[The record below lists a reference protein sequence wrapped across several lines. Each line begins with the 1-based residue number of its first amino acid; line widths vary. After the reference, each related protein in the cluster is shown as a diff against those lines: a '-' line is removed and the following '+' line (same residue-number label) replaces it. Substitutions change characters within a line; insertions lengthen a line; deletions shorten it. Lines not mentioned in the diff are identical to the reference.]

1 MASKDEGLRIY
12 LRIGSSSGPVQYR
25 NGGKSRAAPGS
36 VYSDWPAACKTRA
49 ARWLSDLDKQGGTMR
64 LSDWQALDARIARKV
79 MSFEQK
85 QSRGEG
91 ALFWVSDDGEEYL
104 VERPESHAWMDWDV
118 WQPHKYVAQAMEALE
133 ALSQK
138 GVNYSITRFT
148 KAEVIVQL
156 WGYVGGVFC
165 VRRWTNKIMCET
177 ICLAIEQWMD
187 ANLDTAEKV
196 C

>member
-1 MASKDEGLRIY
+1 
-12 LRIGSSSGPVQYR
+12 
-25 NGGKSRAAPGS
+25 
-36 VYSDWPAACKTRA
+36 
-49 ARWLSDLDKQGGTMR
+49 MR